1 VPKGDKPQIEMREDM
16 PSEILLKTEK
26 HTLVAEGARPRQIRV
41 NARGW
46 EDATPTRCSRCGRT
60 ASSLMC

>member
-1 VPKGDKPQIEMREDM
+1 MREDM

-26 HTLVAEGARPRQIRV
+26 YTLVVEGLGEDKIRV

-46 EDATPTRCSRCGRT
+46 EDATPTMCSRCGRT
-60 ASSLMC
+60 ASGLMC

>member
-1 VPKGDKPQIEMREDM
+1 MREDM

-26 HTLVAEGARPRQIRV
+26 HTLVVEGIGDGKIRI

-60 ASSLMC
+60 VSSSMR